1 MATCTKWKD
10 AEEEQQKF
18 NELLSMINELSDDTS
33 LYQVK
38 LTVNTVEDGKA
49 VHHSVNWA
57 RKMVEGE

>member
-1 MATCTKWKD
+1 MATFTKWKD

-38 LTVNTVEDGKA
+38 LTVNTVEDGKMFII
-49 VHHSVNWA
+49 
-57 RKMVEGE
+57 R

>member
-1 MATCTKWKD
+1 MATFTKWKD

-18 NELLSMINELSDDTS
+18 NELLSMINELSDDIS

-38 LTVNTVEDGKA
+38 LTVITAEDGKT